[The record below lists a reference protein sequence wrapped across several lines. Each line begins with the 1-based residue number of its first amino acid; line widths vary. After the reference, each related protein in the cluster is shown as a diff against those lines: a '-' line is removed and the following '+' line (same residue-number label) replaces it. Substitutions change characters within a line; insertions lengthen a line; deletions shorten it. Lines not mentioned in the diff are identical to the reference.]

1 MSRNWMIGAVMTM
14 LAAVWPA
21 QAPVQAHDGHAHKVM
36 GTIQSIAG
44 NHLVV
49 TTTDGKTATVMLDR
63 KTKITRGK
71 TALQAAALKIGDRI
85 VAEGTESK
93 AMVTAATV
101 KVGETPAPK
110 P

>member
-1 MSRNWMIGAVMTM
+1 MSRYWMIGAVMAM
-14 LAAVWPA
+14 LVAGWLAP
-21 QAPVQAHDGHAHKVM
+21 APVQAHGGHAHKVM

-49 TTTDGKTATVMLDR
+49 TTTDGKTATVMIDG

-71 TALQAAALKIGDRI
+71 TALQATALKVGDRI

-101 KVGETPAPK
+101 RVGEAAAK
-110 P
+110 